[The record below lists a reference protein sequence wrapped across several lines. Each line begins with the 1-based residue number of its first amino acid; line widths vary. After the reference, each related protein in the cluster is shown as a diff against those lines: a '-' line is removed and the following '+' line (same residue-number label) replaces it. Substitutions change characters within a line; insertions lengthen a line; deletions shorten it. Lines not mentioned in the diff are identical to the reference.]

1 MCKHLWSLGL
11 AGISAGLVA
20 AALLLC
26 AATALAQDAPLVYN
40 QENTGAGL
48 YPAPV
53 FPTFAQLPIVRQLP
67 DPFVFADGRRD
78 TRLSALEHHRQEW
91 LYALEKY
98 EVGPKP
104 ECTGTSSDDVLGV
117 PYTCSETASFAFKSG
132 STTSGTLTINV
143 TVVGPT
149 GSHTVTATAPI
160 VLPTVSAACPQPA
173 AGWPIVIGMT
183 GPTGTWPASAFNAS
197 ATLPSG
203 VTVPAAGCAATVSFG
218 SFFGPGAYAAFG
230 AYNGGST
237 SLHNTDGFYQLYPT
251 LCEGSTSPS
260 ATAGTCNS
268 ANGFPDGSNSGEY
281 AVWAYGLSRVVDGL
295 EDISSQTFCNSNSGA
310 CASETALPLDI
321 THSATT
327 GCSFAGKMAMWT
339 AALDERISLAVSQ
352 ENGGGGEP
360 SWRISHEIETQGS
373 VEDINDTSYSWFDTP
388 QLQFSGLNVY
398 KMPTDHS
405 ELMAL
410 MAPRALL
417 TTGDSDYYWL
427 GDRSGTLDDLATE
440 AIYDTYGIGDRFA
453 YYIDT
458 NHFHCVVPSYQQNAT
473 QPMINRFL
481 FGADVPTNVKVSWQ
495 EADALPSREAHHPN
509 PLQHDAQPTW
519 DPKMWTGWWGTRHPA
534 FPDGDVWN
542 EGGDVMLPLNQTP
555 WAWGRP
561 LTIKTGDTITS
572 QYQLSMPGIHA
583 AATVTVPTS
592 YTEIDVACRDGSSYT
607 FAVPPPRPSTSAAG
621 YPPISGSPSAAANS
635 QTFTIAANDN
645 SEFPSSVASTANP
658 GCEDGKPGTV
668 TGSYFFALG
677 LPSPGAGN
685 PGLAGLSTTD
695 GVQEA
700 ATTDPLNVSFNLSDS
715 NTGRVDWS
723 PRTTINRQNAYSCTP
738 PGCPLTPTIT
748 WTPPAPV
755 TAGTALS
762 SDQLDATASA
772 MEISGMAGGAPGNT
786 GLLTNVPVPGTWVY
800 SPPAGTKLAPGF
812 YTLSATFTP
821 TNIYT
826 ASTSAATAYETFT
839 AATASVPILVLPPP
853 PPHHHDN
860 DGH

>member
-1 MCKHLWSLGL
+1 
-11 AGISAGLVA
+11 VA
-20 AALLLC
+20 AVLLLS
-26 AATALAQDAPLVYN
+26 AFSALAQEPPLVYT

-48 YPAPV
+48 YPAPA
-53 FPTFAQLPIVRQLP
+53 FPPFAQLPILRQLP
-67 DPFVFADGRRD
+67 DPYLFADGKRD
-78 TRLSALEHHRQEW
+78 TSWSAQEHHRQEY
-91 LYALEKY
+91 LAALEKY

-104 ECTGTSSDDVLGV
+104 ECTGTSADNVLGV
-117 PYTCSETASFAFKSG
+117 AYTCSETASFAFNSG
-132 STTSGTLTINV
+132 STTSGTLTVNV

-173 AGWPIVIGMT
+173 AGWPIIIGMT

-197 ATLPSG
+197 ITPPSG

-230 AYNGGST
+230 QYNGGAT
-237 SLHNTDGFYQLYPT
+237 AVHNTDGFYQLYPT

-260 ATAGTCNS
+260 TTAGTCNA
-268 ANGFPDGSNSGEY
+268 ANGFPNGSNSGEY
-281 AVWAYGLSRVVDGL
+281 AVWAYALSRVVDGL
-295 EDISSQTFCNSNSGA
+295 EDISSQNYCDSNTGA
-310 CASETALPLDI
+310 CGSETPLPLDI

-339 AALDERISLAVSQ
+339 AALDERIALAISQ

-373 VEDINDTSYSWFDTP
+373 VEDINDTSYSWFDTAM
-388 QLQFSGLNVY
+388 LQFSGLDVY
-398 KMPTDHS
+398 KMPTDHF

-417 TTGDSDYYWL
+417 TTGDSEYYWL

-440 AIYDTYGIGDRFA
+440 AIYDNYGIGDRFA

-495 EADALPSREAHHPN
+495 EADALSRGSQPTIDPHMWTAWWETHRPKSPSR
-509 PLQHDAQPTW
+509 
-519 DPKMWTGWWGTRHPA
+519 GTRQPEYPA
-534 FPDGDVWN
+534 GDVWN
-542 EGGDVMLPLNQTP
+542 EGGDVMLPLDPDPWPSNRHQT
-555 WAWGRP
+555 
-561 LTIKTGDTITS
+561 INTGDTITS
-572 QYQLSMPGIHA
+572 QYQLSMPGTHA

-607 FAVPPPRPSTSAAG
+607 FSVPPPQPSTSAAG
-621 YPPISGSPSAAANS
+621 YPPVSGSPSAAANS
-635 QTFTIAANDN
+635 QTFTIAANN
-645 SEFPSSVASTANP
+645 TSVFPSVVASTKNP
-658 GCEDGKPGTV
+658 GCDDGKPGQV

-685 PGLAGLSTTD
+685 PGLAGFSTTD

-700 ATTDPLNVSFNLSDS
+700 ATTDPLNVSFGISDS
-715 NTGRVDWS
+715 NTHQVDWS
-723 PRTTINRQNAYSCTP
+723 PTTTINRQNAYSCTP
-738 PGCPLTPTIT
+738 PGCPLTPTLT
-748 WTPPAPV
+748 WAAPAPIIS
-755 TAGTALS
+755 GTPLNS
-762 SDQLDATASA
+762 NQLNATASA
-772 MEISGMAGGAPGNT
+772 MEISGMASGAPGNT
-786 GLLTNVPVPGTWVY
+786 GLLTNVSVPGTWVY
-800 SPPAGTKLAPGF
+800 SPPAGTVLAPGY
-812 YTLSATFTP
+812 YTLKATFTP

-826 ASTSAATAYETFT
+826 TSTSAATAYQTFT
-839 AATASVPILVLPPP
+839 AATASVPIIVTPPP
-853 PPHHHDN
+853 RHHDN
-860 DGH
+860 GQH